1 MRLSQTK
8 QATSSSPQRKSARRP
23 TNVSLPEALTADARS
38 LGINISQACE
48 RGLAR
53 EVAEV
58 RARRWLKENERA
70 LASSNEYVEEHGLPL
85 ANLRP
90 F

>member
-1 MRLSQTK
+1 MRRSQTK
-8 QATSSSPQRKSARRP
+8 RAGSEQRRSARRP
-23 TNVSLPEALTADARS
+23 TNISLPEALTAEARS

-53 EVAEV
+53 EVAGA
-58 RARRWLKENERA
+58 RARLWLKENERA
-70 LASSNEYVEEHGLPL
+70 LASSNEYVDSHGLPL
-85 ANLRP
+85 ARLRQ

>member
-1 MRLSQTK
+1 MRRSETK
-8 QATSSSPQRKSARRP
+8 HIDSRPLRAGRRP

-53 EVAEV
+53 EVADA
-58 RARRWLKENERA
+58 RARLWLQENERA
-70 LASSNEYVEEHGLPL
+70 LASSNDYVDSNGLPL
-85 ANLRP
+85 ANLRQ